1 MKTSMTLKL
10 KSKKLKELSAEN
22 AKKVAGGSTDDTIE
36 PQQVY
41 GAYWPRLTSFLC

>member
-22 AKKVAGGSTDDTIE
+22 AKKVAGGTLHPTVQPQANGGYWYTFST
-36 PQQVY
+36 
-41 GAYWPRLTSFLC
+41 LNC